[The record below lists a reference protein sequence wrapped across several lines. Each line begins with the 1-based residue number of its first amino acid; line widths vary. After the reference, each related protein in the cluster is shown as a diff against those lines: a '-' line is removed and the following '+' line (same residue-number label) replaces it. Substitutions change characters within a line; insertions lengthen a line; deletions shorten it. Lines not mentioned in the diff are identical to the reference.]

1 MTPQPPR
8 RHRRRRLAAWG
19 FSLGA
24 HLAVLA
30 AIVLAPPP
38 PGPEPEAPAINV
50 AMVQLP
56 PPVKAPAPIPPAP
69 APPTPAPPTPAKAAA
84 PTPKKAAAPVK
95 HAAAAP
101 LKARSVVARP
111 DAETL
116 AAADGDG
123 QAPDVQPSA
132 SDMAGARRAGGGGG
146 GGGGAC
152 DMAARLQA
160 ALRRDARVQGAVAD
174 ADRQVGAAGTVIF
187 LWNGDWIRR
196 GNQDGAGLAS
206 VREAI
211 LWEVGFAP
219 AACRSEPVHGLVL
232 LTLNDSP
239 GAPRLALGA
248 GNWRWSD
255 LLRAR
260 GG

>member
-1 MTPQPPR
+1 MTSQPS
-8 RHRRRRLAAWG
+8 RHRRRLAAWG

-30 AIVLAPPP
+30 AIILAPAPAGPP
-38 PGPEPEAPAINV
+38 PEAPPINV
-50 AMVQLP
+50 AIIQP
-56 PPVKAPAPIPPAP
+56 PAVKAPAPIPPAP
-69 APPTPAPPTPAKAAA
+69 APPAPAPPAPAKAAAA
-84 PTPKKAAAPVK
+84 PTPKKATAPVK

-101 LKARSVVARP
+101 LKARTTLARP
-111 DAETL
+111 DAGSL

-132 SDMAGARRAGGGGG
+132 SEMAGARHAGGGG

-160 ALRRDARVQGAVAD
+160 ALRRDARVRGAVAE

-219 AACRSEPVHGLVL
+219 AACRTEAVHGLVL
-232 LTLNDSP
+232 LTLSDNP

>member
-24 HLAVLA
+24 HLALLA

-38 PGPEPEAPAINV
+38 PG
-50 AMVQLP
+50 LP
-56 PPVKAPAPIPPAP
+56 PETPPVDVALVKLPLTVQAPAPIPPAP
-69 APPTPAPPTPAKAAA
+69 APPVPAPPAPSKAAA
-84 PTPKKAAAPVK
+84 PSPKKAAAPTK

-101 LKARSVVARP
+101 LKARSVAARA

-132 SDMAGARRAGGGGG
+132 SDMAGARHAGGG

-174 ADRQVGAAGTVIF
+174 ADRQVGSAGTVIF

-196 GNQDGAGLAS
+196 GGQDGAGLAS

-219 AACRSEPVHGLVL
+219 VACRTEPVHGLIL
-232 LTLNDSP
+232 LTLNDTP
-239 GAPRLALGA
+239 GAPRLALGS